1 MTRATTE
8 WRPWDHFPERQRWL
22 FLTVLFLIAV
32 ASYADRQLLPVVLEH
47 IRIEYGLSDRML
59 GALGGA
65 PFALCYAASCIP
77 FARAAD
83 HGNRKLWL
91 IIAFM
96 LWTVMTVLCGFATSL
111 VFLFVARMG
120 VGVGEGGAVPV
131 SHALVADYFPPS
143 ARAKAFAV
151 LSSAV
156 TFGGTLALV
165 AGGWLAH
172 GYGWRMAFIVM
183 GVASLPIALLATLI
197 LREPPRPPLATTSGP
212 RPAFRRETAALMSK
226 PSFRF
231 LITGFTIYSLFAYG
245 PIIFIPAYLMRVM
258 HLDVAVVGTTY
269 GISSAIGTIIG
280 SIVGGIVCDRLT
292 RRDPRWLV
300 WWPAG
305 SYVIAMPVTWL
316 AFGSQSL
323 AGFLF
328 WAGVLM
334 ALLFAALPAVF
345 AAVQHICGPTRRAT
359 ASAIVM
365 ASINAI
371 GLTLGPLA
379 TGLISDLL
387 APSFGIESL
396 RYALMIM
403 AIVLAPAALLFAMAS
418 RNFLA
423 DTE

>member
-1 MTRATTE
+1 MTGATTE
-8 WRPWDHFPERQRWL
+8 FQPWTRFTERQRWL
-22 FLTVLFLIAV
+22 FLIVLFLIAV

-47 IRIEYGLSDRML
+47 IRLEYGLYDRML

-65 PFALCYAASCIP
+65 PFALCYALSCIP

-91 IIAFM
+91 IVAFM

-120 VGVGEGGAVPV
+120 VGIGEGGAVPV
-131 SHALVADYFPPS
+131 SHALVADYFPPD

-156 TFGGTLALV
+156 TFGGTVALV

-172 GYGWRMAFIVM
+172 SHGWRMAFIVM
-183 GVASLPIALLATLI
+183 GAASLPIAVLAALI
-197 LREPPRPPLATTSGP
+197 LREPPRLRDESLSGP
-212 RPAFRRETAALMSK
+212 RPAFRQEASALMKK

-231 LITGFTIYSLFAYG
+231 IITGFTIYSLFAYG

-258 HLDVAVVGTTY
+258 QLDVAVAGTTY
-269 GISSAIGTIIG
+269 GISSGIGTIVG

-305 SYVIAMPVTWL
+305 SYVIAMPVAWL

-345 AAVQHICGPTRRAT
+345 ASVQHICGPTRRAT

-379 TGLISDLL
+379 TGWISDLL
-387 APSFGIESL
+387 APDFGIQSL

-403 AIVLAPAALLFAMAS
+403 AAVLAPAAILFAMAS
-418 RNFLA
+418 RQFLA
-423 DTE
+423 DSE